1 MASVTLRGLAK
12 TYDPGGTQAVADVSL
27 DVRDGEFFVL
37 LGPSGCG
44 KTTVLRC
51 IAGLESPS
59 AGEILIGDRDV
70 TQLSPGDRDVA
81 MVFQSHALYP
91 HLSVRGNIAF
101 GLQVRGVPAADTV
114 PLGEQPAPRLGIT
127 ATVAPRPGALSD
139 GARQRVALA
148 RAIVREPR
156 VYI

>member
-70 TQLSPGDRDVA
+70 KQLSPGDRDVA

-101 GLQVRGVPAADTV
+101 GLEVRGVAAAEIARRVEQGGAPAT
-114 PLGEQPAPRLGIT
+114 
-127 ATVAPRPGALSD
+127 RPG
-139 GARQRVALA
+139 RR
-148 RAIVREPR
+148 R
-156 VYI
+156 

>member
-12 TYDPGGTQAVADVSL
+12 TYDPGGTQAVADLSL

-51 IAGLESPS
+51 IAGLETPS
-59 AGEILIGDRDV
+59 AGEIRIGDRDG
-70 TQLSPGDRDVA
+70 TQPSPGGRDVA

-91 HLSVRGNIAF
+91 HLAAWGNIPCRLA
-101 GLQVRGVPAADTV
+101 VR
-114 PLGEQPAPRLGIT
+114 RL
-127 ATVAPRPGALSD
+127 PP
-139 GARQRVALA
+139 
-148 RAIVREPR
+148 
-156 VYI
+156 

>member
-12 TYDPGGTQAVADVSL
+12 TYDPRGTQAVADLSL

-51 IAGLESPS
+51 IAGLDEPT
-59 AGEILIGDRDV
+59 AGEILIGDQDV
-70 TQLSPGDRDVA
+70 THLSPGARDVA

-91 HLSVRGNIAF
+91 HLSEIG
-101 GLQVRGVPAADTV
+101 
-114 PLGEQPAPRLGIT
+114 
-127 ATVAPRPGALSD
+127 
-139 GARQRVALA
+139 
-148 RAIVREPR
+148 RAHV
-156 VYI
+156 